1 MVYELMVDGK
11 KYPLEMTVEAYLD
24 ICELCPEGNFS
35 RLRDINDLPQR
46 ERIEISAKMLEA
58 LSRGAENSR
67 AVREPNP
74 ITATQVLALPLEEF
88 FKIYSGMFEIIGK
101 ASGKPTVETAQKKQ
115 KEKKQRNQAES
126 GLVPFLRP
134 TFKYG

>member
-1 MVYELMVDGK
+1 MIYELDVGGK

-35 RLRDINDLPQR
+35 RLRDINDFPQR

-67 AVREPNP
+67 AVREPGYQPSP

-101 ASGKPTVETAQKKQ
+101 ASGKPTVETAQKKT
-115 KEKKQRNQAES
+115 ERKKAEES
-126 GLVPFLRP
+126 S
-134 TFKYG
+134 